1 MILYEE
7 ASKSKDYCEVESLP
21 CGVIQALHGGH
32 STISSSFFFCQKE
45 TVQFEFVMLVE
56 TVQFE
61 FVMFVG
67 RMQQ

>member
-45 TVQFEFVMLVE
+45 TVQFEL
-56 TVQFE
+56 
-61 FVMFVG
+61 VMFVG